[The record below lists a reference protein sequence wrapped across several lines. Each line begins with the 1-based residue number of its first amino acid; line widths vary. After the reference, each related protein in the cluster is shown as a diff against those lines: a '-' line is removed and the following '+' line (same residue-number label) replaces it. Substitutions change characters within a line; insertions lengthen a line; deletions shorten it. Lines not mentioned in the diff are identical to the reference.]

1 MKEKNSPSAVVSET
15 TSPEASQSSIE
26 EGVQRHWQGVVK
38 RRSFLK
44 GLGIAGATLSAD
56 ALLGTE
62 GNAQATRSRGKLS
75 KGDAALLRFA
85 AAAEL
90 IETDLWQQYNELG
103 GATGGNPAYMAALS
117 NLDGDMPQYISDN
130 TDDEVSHAAFL
141 NAYLESRGAE
151 QVSLDEFKIL
161 PSSLATGARQ
171 VRRITNLQN
180 LVVDTSFYTR
190 YRSSENPDLGAS
202 FAQAVNIVNEPAIPL
217 NDTETPPGT
226 DQPVPPVTTAARRMQ
241 AIANTAG
248 FHFGYIEQGGASLYS
263 SLALKV
269 RDLEVL
275 RIVISIGGVEVDHF
289 GLWHDKMGNA
299 VSQPLAGVV
308 DPQTG
313 VTFPDLNSLNSE
325 LSQTNLILPERADF
339 LHNGLPEV
347 SVIRPTLTENAGA
360 VATIKSFTADR
371 LFEGQIPEFFTTVMA
386 LAEAADAAQR
396 GF

>member
-1 MKEKNSPSAVVSET
+1 VQEKSEDLSARWNSVV
-15 TSPEASQSSIE
+15 
-26 EGVQRHWQGVVK
+26 
-38 RRSFLK
+38 RRRAFLK
-44 GLGIAGATLSAD
+44 GLGVAGALIPTSGLLAAGVKAAGTKD
-56 ALLGTE
+56 TPFRALTSLT
-62 GNAQATRSRGKLS
+62 T
-75 KGDAALLRFA
+75 GDVAILRFL
-85 AAAEL
+85 AAAEI

-103 GATGGNPAYMAALS
+103 GANGGNPSYVAALS

-141 NAYLESRGAE
+141 NAYLASKGAP
-151 QVSLDEFKIL
+151 QVNLDEFKVL
-161 PSSLATGARQ
+161 PSTKATGARQ
-171 VRRITNLQN
+171 VRRLTNLQN

-190 YRSSENPDLGAS
+190 YRSSENPDLGGT
-202 FAQAVNIVNEPAIPL
+202 FKQAVTIVNEPAIPL

-241 AIANTAG
+241 AIANTAA

-299 VSQPLAGVV
+299 VAQPLAGVV
-308 DPQTG
+308 DPKTG
-313 VTFPDLNSLNSE
+313 VTFPDLNAKNSE
-325 LSQTNLILPERADF
+325 LAQTNLILPEPTDF
-339 LHNGLPEV
+339 LAGLPEV
-347 SVIRPTLTENAGA
+347 SIIRPTLNEKAGA

-371 LFEGQIPEFFTTVMA
+371 LFDGQSAEFFTTVMA

>member
-1 MKEKNSPSAVVSET
+1 MQSNKWDNVV
-15 TSPEASQSSIE
+15 
-26 EGVQRHWQGVVK
+26 
-38 RRSFLK
+38 RRRAFLK
-44 GLGIAGATLSAD
+44 GLGVAGALI
-56 ALLGTE
+56 
-62 GNAQATRSRGKLS
+62 ATGVKAAEREAATGELTS
-75 KGDAALLRFA
+75 GDVAVLRFL
-85 AAAEL
+85 AAAEIL
-90 IETDLWQQYNELG
+90 ETDLWQQYNELG
-103 GATGGNPAYMAALS
+103 GVNGGNASYVAALQ
-117 NLDGDMPQYISDN
+117 NLDGDMPQYITDN

-141 NAYLESRGAE
+141 NAYLKSRGADP
-151 QVSLDEFKIL
+151 VDLDEFRTL
-161 PSSLATGARQ
+161 PSSQATGARQ
-171 VRRITNLQN
+171 VGRLTNLQT

-190 YRSSENPDLGAS
+190 YRSSENPDLGGT

-226 DQPVPPVTTAARRMQ
+226 AQPVPPVETAARRMQ
-241 AIANTAG
+241 AIANTAA

-313 VTFPDLNSLNSE
+313 VTFPDLNNNSTE
-325 LSQTNLILPERADF
+325 LSQTNLILPEPTDF
-339 LHNGLPEV
+339 LGAGLPEV
-347 SVIRPTLTENAGA
+347 SVIRPTSTQNAGA

>member
-1 MKEKNSPSAVVSET
+1 MQEEVDVHARWNSVV
-15 TSPEASQSSIE
+15 
-26 EGVQRHWQGVVK
+26 R

-44 GLGIAGATLSAD
+44 GLGVAGVILPTSG
-56 ALLGTE
+56 LLAAGVKAAGTKANVVL
-62 GNAQATRSRGKLS
+62 GGLTA
-75 KGDAALLRFA
+75 GDAAILRFL

-141 NAYLESRGAE
+141 NAYLQSRGAE
-151 QVSLDEFKIL
+151 QVNLGEFKIL
-161 PSSLATGARQ
+161 PSSQATGARQ
-171 VRRITNLQN
+171 VRRLTNLQN

-202 FAQAVNIVNEPAIPL
+202 FGQAVNIVNEPAIPL

-241 AIANTAG
+241 AIANTAA

-299 VSQPLAGVV
+299 VAQPLAGVV

-313 VTFPDLNSLNSE
+313 VTFPDLNNNATE
-325 LSQTNLILPERADF
+325 LSQTNLILPEPTDF
-339 LHNGLPEV
+339 LGNGLPEV
-347 SVIRPTLTENAGA
+347 SVIRPTSTQNAGA

-371 LFEGQIPEFFTTVMA
+371 LFDGQSPEFFSTVME

>member
-1 MKEKNSPSAVVSET
+1 VQDKSLSSPGASGRAAGASEADTHARWNNVV
-15 TSPEASQSSIE
+15 
-26 EGVQRHWQGVVK
+26 
-38 RRSFLK
+38 RRRAFLK
-44 GLGIAGATLSAD
+44 GIGVAGMMLPTGGLLAAGVKAAGTDANAVAGALT
-56 ALLGTE
+56 T
-62 GNAQATRSRGKLS
+62 
-75 KGDAALLRFA
+75 GDVAILRFL
-85 AAAEL
+85 AAAEI

-103 GATGGNPAYMAALS
+103 GMSGGNAAYMAALS

-130 TDDEVSHAAFL
+130 TDDEVSHADFL
-141 NAYLESRGAE
+141 NAYLKSRGAE
-151 QVSLDEFKIL
+151 PVNLDEFRTL
-161 PSSLATGARQ
+161 PSTQASGARQ
-171 VRRITNLQN
+171 VGRLTNLQK

-190 YRSSENPDLGAS
+190 YRSAENPDLGAT

-226 DQPVPPVTTAARRMQ
+226 DQPVPPVTSAALRMQ
-241 AIANTAG
+241 AIANTAA

-299 VSQPLAGVV
+299 VAQPLAGVV

-313 VTFPDLNSLNSE
+313 VTFPDLNKAATE
-325 LSQTNLILPERADF
+325 LSQTNLILPEPADF
-339 LHNGLPEV
+339 LRQGLPEV
-347 SVIRPTLTENAGA
+347 SVIRPTLTEHAGA

-371 LFEGQIPEFFTTVMA
+371 LFDGQPPKFFRRLMA
-386 LAEAADAAQR
+386 MAMAADAARR

>member
-1 MKEKNSPSAVVSET
+1 MQDKSQAEADLHARWNSVV
-15 TSPEASQSSIE
+15 
-26 EGVQRHWQGVVK
+26 R

-44 GLGIAGATLSAD
+44 GLGVAGALLPTSGLLAAGVKAAGTKANA
-56 ALLGTE
+56 ALGGLT
-62 GNAQATRSRGKLS
+62 A
-75 KGDAALLRFA
+75 GDAAILRFL
-85 AAAEL
+85 AAAEI

-103 GATGGNPAYMAALS
+103 GVNGGNPSCIAALS

-161 PSSLATGARQ
+161 PSSHATGARQ
-171 VRRITNLQN
+171 VRRLTNLQN

-226 DQPVPPVTTAARRMQ
+226 DQPVPPVTAAARRMQ

-248 FHFGYIEQGGASLYS
+248 FHFGYIEQGGASLYA

-275 RIVISIGGVEVDHF
+275 RIVISIGGVEIEHF

-299 VSQPLAGVV
+299 VAQPLAGVV

-313 VTFPDLNSLNSE
+313 ITFPDLNNPATE
-325 LSQTNLILPERADF
+325 LSQTNLILPEPTDF
-339 LHNGLPEV
+339 LGAGLPEV
-347 SVIRPTLTENAGA
+347 SVIRPTLTQHAGA

-371 LFEGQIPEFFTTVMA
+371 LFDGQSAEFFSTVME